1 MRLTQPSLGRTLQA
15 PLCATV
21 PWRHN
26 PSTYE
31 VNVIAR
37 SCRDV
42 ELAKFEAF
50 LAKQGGYDVN
60 AMVRG
65 RQELAYPIRKCAF
78 TTPE

>member
-1 MRLTQPSLGRTLQA
+1 MFCRHPSVLQF
-15 PLCATV
+15 PGVTKF
-21 PWRHN
+21 
-26 PSTYE
+26 PSTFPKI
-31 VNVIAR
+31 NVIAR

-65 RQELAYPIRKCAF
+65 RQELAYPIRKCVF